1 MTAGLAKNAE
11 SRAKATP
18 NNERVGWDRWLD
30 GADSGSSDAGY
41 PDPMI
46 NASAIRERYAAVSR
60 DLNERARRLF
70 GAAEARTAGHGGIT
84 AASRATGLARS
95 TIGRGLKDL
104 GNPDSL
110 LGKVRR
116 PGSGRL
122 ALTAKDSTLLE
133 DLRQLLEPATMGDP
147 MRPLRWVSKS
157 HAKLAAALCAMGHQI
172 AKSSI
177 PKLLDLL
184 QYRRQVNR
192 KTLEGSRNPDRDAQ
206 FEHINAAAVAMQAA
220 GKPVISIDTKKKEL
234 VGDYKNAGS
243 DYRPEGCPDKVKVH
257 DFIDAELGKV
267 IPYGVYDITANA
279 GCVSLG
285 IDNDTAQFSVNSIR
299 RWLDIMGRER
309 YPATDALMITADGGG
324 SNGSRVKLFKLEL
337 QKLADETGLTLQVCH
352 YPPGTSKWNKIEHRL
367 VCHITQTWRGTPLTS
382 RLAVVELIAS
392 TTTRTGLTV
401 RCELDTRTY
410 PKGIKVSDEEMASL
424 DIKGDA
430 FHPEWNYTIS
440 PRIPP

>member
-1 MTAGLAKNAE
+1 MPVACLGRQKQELPDTAGSPRRRGQRV
-11 SRAKATP
+11 SRAVP
-18 NNERVGWDRWLD
+18 
-30 GADSGSSDAGY
+30 
-41 PDPMI
+41 
-46 NASAIRERYAAVSR
+46 
-60 DLNERARRLF
+60 
-70 GAAEARTAGHGGIT
+70 
-84 AASRATGLARS
+84 
-95 TIGRGLKDL
+95 IGRGLKDL
-104 GNPDSL
+104 GDPDSL

-116 PGSGRL
+116 PGSGRP
-122 ALTAKDSTLLE
+122 ALTAKDTTLLE

-157 HAKLAAALCAMGHQI
+157 HAKLAAALCEMGHQI

-257 DFIDAELGKV
+257 DFVDAELGKV
-267 IPYGVYDITANA
+267 IPYGVYDIAANA

-367 VCHITQTWRGTPLTS
+367 FCHITQTWRGTPLTS

-392 TTTRTGLTV
+392 TTTKTGLTV

-424 DIKGDA
+424 NIKGDA

-440 PRIPP
+440 PRVPP